1 MNYSMLNNYLNDQLK
16 TSKIEEH
23 IVGGSKEIINN
34 ETPTEEDISEFKK
47 YVNNYIEIDNDINKL
62 KLAIKERNNLKKELT
77 IYIMKFMSKFNIEDL
92 NTKQGTIRYDV
103 KKVKAPLSHK
113 TIKEKI
119 LENKDMSAEELT
131 KLIFD
136 KRDVLDKPLL
146 KRIK

>member
-34 ETPTEEDISEFKK
+34 ETPTEEDIAEFKK

>member
-1 MNYSMLNNYLNDQLK
+1 MLNNYLNDQLK

-23 IVGGSKEIINN
+23 TGGGSKEIINN
-34 ETPTEEDISEFKK
+34 ETPTEEDIAEFKK